1 MAYMNGL
8 EIQKN
13 KIAVIGFGVS
23 GRSISRYFLKNNVQV
38 DMFEDK
44 KSIDFDQEALNQ
56 FISSTN
62 FKIYFN
68 DSSFEPDITQ
78 YDYVIV
84 SPGVHDDHKI
94 ILLAQKENIEYIT
107 DINAFSRIFRSK
119 YPHGKLI
126 SVTGSNGKSTTVS
139 MLCHVLKST
148 KLDVYLG
155 GNIGT
160 SPLDFLG
167 NFKTDTPIVILET
180 SSYQLEYLKEQDYF
194 DIACILNLSDNHLD
208 RYHGKVEL
216 YARAKMGGIDQV
228 KTDVFV
234 NYDDDYTKRYI
245 LPNLKARYVWG
256 INFENQKNFEIVTL
270 ENDSIICVDRDSKN
284 IYVPNIEKLSIKGLH
299 NVYNAAFV
307 CGVLYKLDILPDDQI
322 VNAFYS
328 FAGLEH
334 RIQFVGSVKNIDYIN
349 DSKSTSPDA
358 TIKALEALG
367 KSKNIILI
375 SGGADKDITYES
387 MKSTWQNFVKAVV
400 FLPGNANV
408 KLKKL
413 ASESEVKIIGEV
425 QTMME
430 AVIDAQSFAQA
441 GDIVLLSPS
450 TASFTSF
457 KSFEDRGNQFIECVQ
472 KLQK

>member
-23 GRSISRYFLKNNVQV
+23 GKSISRYFLKNNVQV
-38 DMFEDK
+38 DVFEDK
-44 KSIDFDQEALNQ
+44 KSTDFDQTSLSQ
-56 FISSTN
+56 FLTDIN

-68 DSSFEPDITQ
+68 DSFVEPDITQ

-84 SPGVHDDHKI
+84 SPGVHGDHKI

-119 YPHGKLI
+119 YPQGKLI
-126 SVTGSNGKSTTVS
+126 SITGSNGKSTTVS
-139 MLCHVLKST
+139 MLYHVLKT
-148 KLDVYLG
+148 TELDVYLG

-160 SPLDFLG
+160 SPLDFLD
-167 NFKTDTPIVILET
+167 NFKTDIPTVILET
-180 SSYQLEYLKEQDYF
+180 SSYQLEYLTEQDYF

-208 RYHGKVEL
+208 RYHGKKEL
-216 YARAKMGGIDQV
+216 YAKAKMGGIDQI

-234 NYDDDYTKRYI
+234 NYDDEYTKRYI
-245 LPNLKARYVWG
+245 LPNLKSKHVWG
-256 INFENQKNFEIVTL
+256 INFENQKSFEIITL
-270 ENDSIICVDRDSKN
+270 ENNSIICIDKDSKN
-284 IYVPNIEKLSIKGLH
+284 IYIPNIEKLSVKGLH

-307 CGVLYKLDILPDDQI
+307 CGVLYKLNILPNDQI
-322 VNAFYS
+322 VSAFYS
-328 FAGLEH
+328 FSGLEH
-334 RIQFVGSVKNIDYIN
+334 RIQFVASIKNIDYIN

-387 MKSTWQNFVKAVV
+387 MKSTWQDFVKSVV
-400 FLPGNANV
+400 FLPGNANT

-413 ASESEVKIIGEV
+413 ASDSGVEVVDEV

-430 AVIDAQSFAQA
+430 AVIRAQSCAQA